1 MFKAGY
7 RKAHHSNITKD
18 ENMNQQ
24 TIDAINT
31 LGNFCGKRD
40 IEELTSSTLTEKY
53 KVSCY
58 SESSLLKLNITV
70 RPE

>member
-1 MFKAGY
+1 MFKAGC

-53 KVSCY
+53 
-58 SESSLLKLNITV
+58 NI
-70 RPE
+70 P